1 MDEIYHI
8 IYNPYAKRGGAAK
21 YLDAFTA
28 LLDRKGKTWTLHKT
42 DKPGH
47 ATDITRDIIKNGA
60 KYIVIMG
67 GDGTV
72 HEVVNGYTGGDDV
85 VFGIL
90 PAGTGNDVASML
102 KVPAGIENIEAACLD
117 ILEENVKYVDYIV
130 NENGKQSLLF
140 FSYGIATQMILDM
153 NKYKIKN
160 KLSYYRSLMIN
171 MFKFKAK
178 EYEVTA
184 DGKTRKVKADFCALH
199 NCIYAGGGMHLIDRA
214 VMDDGLAELFI
225 VEYKGMLRRI
235 LNLISIMSKKVHLQ
249 PNVQITPVSSAV
261 IQSFDD
267 GKCCIDGEI
276 YEMNRLKLSV
286 IQKAV
291 KVFGK

>member
-8 IYNPYAKRGGAAK
+8 IYNPYAKRGGASA
-21 YLDAFTA
+21 YLDAFTS
-28 LLDRKGKTWTLHKT
+28 LLDRKNKAWTLHKT
-42 DKPGH
+42 DRPGH
-47 ATDITRDIIKNGA
+47 ATDITRDIIKDGA
-60 KYIVIMG
+60 RYIVIMG

-72 HEVVNGYTGGDDV
+72 HEVVNGYTAGDDV

-102 KVPAGIENIEAACLD
+102 KLPTGTENIEAACAD
-117 ILEENVKYVDYIV
+117 ILEKNVKYVDYIA

-160 KLSYYRSLMIN
+160 KLSYYRSLIIN
-171 MFKFKAK
+171 MFKFKAR

-184 DGKTRKVKADFCALH
+184 DGKTCKVKADFCALH
-199 NCIYAGGGMHLIDRA
+199 NCIHAGGGMHLIDRA

-225 VEYKGMLRRI
+225 VEYKSMFRRI
-235 LNLISIMSKKVHLQ
+235 LNLISIMSKKIHMQ
-249 PNVQITPVSSAV
+249 PNVRIMSVNNAE
-261 IQSFDD
+261 IQALED

-276 YEMNRLKLSV
+276 YEMKRLKLSV
-286 IQKAV
+286 AHKAI